1 MWVRILLCGGIL
13 AGCTAADAPAP
24 EALYF
29 ERLSAL
35 CNGEAYPGTLVSTD
49 AVDADFQSADMRMG
63 PATCDGNTILI
74 PFAVFLARCFRI
86 YNFE

>member
-1 MWVRILLCGGIL
+1 MWVR
-13 AGCTAADAPAP
+13 TAAFALILSACSGADTPAP

-35 CNGEAYPGTLVSTD
+35 CNGEAFAGKLVSTD
-49 AVDADFQSADMRMG
+49 EVDADFRTADMRMG

-74 PFAVFLARCFRI
+74 PFAVDEDRKSVV
-86 YNFE
+86 